1 MRRIAHDHK
10 NAKQL
15 VETTLEI
22 SSKIGGADVIGRI
35 VDHLRDDSE
44 PYRMLVMEAVEKIIA
59 TLGVADID
67 SRLEDQLMNGI
78 IYAF

>member
-1 MRRIAHDHK
+1 M
-10 NAKQL
+10 
-15 VETTLEI
+15 
-22 SSKIGGADVIGRI
+22 
-35 VDHLRDDSE
+35 RDDSE
-44 PYRMLVMEAVEKIIA
+44 PYRKLVMEAVEKIIA